1 MSIIKNNQA
10 AKTTI
15 TRDMSDLD
23 REVGNVYETVV
34 VLGKRAD
41 QISTQIEEELGSK
54 LEEFATSTENL
65 EEIYENRERIEIS
78 KYYERLPKPSAL
90 AIQELLEGKV
100 HIRRPEEGD
109 ATAAQEGPAA

>member
-41 QISTQIEEELGSK
+41 QISTQIKEELGSK

-65 EEIYENRERIEIS
+65 EEIYENREQIEIS
-78 KYYERLPKPSAL
+78 KYYEKLPKSTIL
-90 AIQELLEGKV
+90 SLDEFKNGK
-100 HIRRPEEGD
+100 IYTRRRDEEN
-109 ATAAQEGPAA
+109 AE